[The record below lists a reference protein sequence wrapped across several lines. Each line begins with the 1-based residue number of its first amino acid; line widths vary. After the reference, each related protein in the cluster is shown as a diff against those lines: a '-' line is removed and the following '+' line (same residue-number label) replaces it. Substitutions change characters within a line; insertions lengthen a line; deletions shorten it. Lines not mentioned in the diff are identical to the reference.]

1 MPSAFIQQNNPEKT
15 YGTAGDGGSVF
26 TALQKS
32 RREDVREAK
41 NLDNKRAG
49 DIKYTV
55 CCLPGGRE
63 TASMKSD

>member
-1 MPSAFIQQNNPEKT
+1 MPNVSIQQNNPEKT
-15 YGTAGDGGSVF
+15 NGTAGDDGSVF
-26 TALQKS
+26 AALQKS
-32 RREDVREAK
+32 CRDHVREAK